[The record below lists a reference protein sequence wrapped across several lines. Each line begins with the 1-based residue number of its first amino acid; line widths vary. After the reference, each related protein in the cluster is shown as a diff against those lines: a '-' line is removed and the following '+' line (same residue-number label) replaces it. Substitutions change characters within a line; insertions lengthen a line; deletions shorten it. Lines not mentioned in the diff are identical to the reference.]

1 MFDDL
6 IQTCKVEVSSH
17 TNSILEA
24 RHTQLSGYYDARNP
38 LAPLHS
44 CASCGRREISKPLLP
59 HERVWL
65 DDLEQV
71 YEYEAVLAKSD
82 ASPKASVSAAF
93 TRQQLHRIASG
104 KQLFDSISS
113 VTADKMLDYYEA
125 WDYTTDDTSGGVP
138 PQSRK
143 FHLHRQF
150 VDEHV
155 GCDYV
160 DMKSATSSRFV
171 SKPCSVCL
179 DGVCVPT
186 FRHLH
191 VHRDFVD
198 EHIQCPRAISTRS
211 YVADNLNGAADSPCL
226 LCADDNTND
235 RQHVKGRSALLCRS
249 CFDDNRR
256 RTTPGKSIAAG

>member
-1 MFDDL
+1 M
-6 IQTCKVEVSSH
+6 
-17 TNSILEA
+17 
-24 RHTQLSGYYDARNP
+24 
-38 LAPLHS
+38 
-44 CASCGRREISKPLLP
+44 
-59 HERVWL
+59 
-65 DDLEQV
+65 
-71 YEYEAVLAKSD
+71 
-82 ASPKASVSAAF
+82 
-93 TRQQLHRIASG
+93 
-104 KQLFDSISS
+104 
-113 VTADKMLDYYEA
+113 
-125 WDYTTDDTSGGVP
+125 P

-143 FHLHRQF
+143 FYLHRQF

-155 GCDYV
+155 GCEYV

-211 YVADNLNGAADSPCL
+211 YVADNGAADSPCL
-226 LCADDNTND
+226 LCADDNTNN

-256 RTTPGKSIAAG
+256 RTTPGKSIAAGYQRGSLRPFNIRELNVLEEQAIAVTRPYMFILKVSGANAGSGAQPVL